1 MPRPNRNHDTRR
13 GAPIE
18 YRLKMP
24 QEGEIIGVVTK
35 TAGASKFVVRCA
47 DGNER
52 LCIIPGRLRRQ
63 FWIKENDVVIIR
75 PWTVQGNEK
84 GDIVWRYSVMDMS
97 KLRERGM
104 IPQ

>member
-1 MPRPNRNHDTRR
+1 MPRPNREHDNRR

-24 QEGEIIGVVTK
+24 QEGELIGIVVRI
-35 TAGASKFVVRCA
+35 AGASKFNVRCA
-47 DGNER
+47 DGNDR

-63 FWIKENDVVIIR
+63 FWIKENDVVIVR
-75 PWTVQGNEK
+75 PWSIQGDER

-104 IPQ
+104 LPG